1 MLTPRP
7 LRFGVLGCADVARRR
22 ILPAVLALPEV
33 ELTAVASRELAK
45 AQAFSREF
53 GGEAVEG
60 YQRVLARDDVDAVYV
75 PLPSGLHAEW
85 VRAAIR
91 AGKHVLA
98 EKPLTTDLA
107 ETEDLVSLA
116 RSADVVLRENF
127 MFVHHSSHQRVR
139 ELLDGG
145 VLGELRSFS
154 ATFTIPARP
163 AGDIRHRRELGG
175 GALLDVGAYPIRAAQ
190 LFLGRGLTVVGAA
203 LHEDESLGVDI
214 GGAVLLRRDDGVTA
228 HLTFGFDHRYTSGY
242 RLLGSVAELSAEHVF
257 TPGAD
262 HRPVIRV
269 DGQERHEEHVLPVQD
284 QCSNAV
290 KAFVRAVREGPRTDD
305 SIVAQAALVDRSR
318 SLAKA
323 NDGVRAV
330 HEPLPEGASHG

>member
-7 LRFGVLGCADVARRR
+7 LRLGVLGCADVARRR

-33 ELTAVASRELAK
+33 ELVALASRDLAK
-45 AQAFSREF
+45 ARAFSREF

-85 VRAAIR
+85 VRAAIH
-91 AGKHVLA
+91 AGKHVLS
-98 EKPLTTDLA
+98 EKPLTTNLA
-107 ETEDLVSLA
+107 ETRELVALA
-116 RSADVVLRENF
+116 RSAGVVLRENF

-139 ELLDGG
+139 EILDSG
-145 VLGELRSFS
+145 VLGALRSFS

-175 GALLDVGAYPIRAAQ
+175 GALLDVGAYPLRAAQ
-190 LFLGRGLTVVGAA
+190 LFLGPELTVVGAA
-203 LHEDESLGVDI
+203 LHEDEVLGVDI

-228 HLTFGFDHRYTSGY
+228 QLTFGLDHRYTSGY
-242 RLLGSVAELSAEHVF
+242 RLLGSVAELSASHVF

-269 DGQERHEEHVLPVQD
+269 EGQDRHEDHVLPAQD
-284 QCSNAV
+284 QCVNAV
-290 KAFVRAVREGPRTDD
+290 RAFVRAVLEGPRTDD

-318 SLAKA
+318 FLAQGHV
-323 NDGVRAV
+323 GVRVAN
-330 HEPLPEGASHG
+330 EPLPERA